1 MTLLIMSV
9 GSEWKPSVFQVQ
21 IRPRMGYTKFLIL
34 PLLKSMDFG
43 LLVIV
48 TLFQKNCRL
57 SVVMTILMV
66 WVGQKGKTSIFSS
79 SKKS

>member
-34 PLLKSMDFG
+34 PLLKSNDVR
-43 LLVIV
+43 LL
-48 TLFQKNCRL
+48 L
-57 SVVMTILMV
+57 ILM
-66 WVGQKGKTSIFSS
+66 WLE
-79 SKKS
+79 KKLFISVRDDHINGVVLS